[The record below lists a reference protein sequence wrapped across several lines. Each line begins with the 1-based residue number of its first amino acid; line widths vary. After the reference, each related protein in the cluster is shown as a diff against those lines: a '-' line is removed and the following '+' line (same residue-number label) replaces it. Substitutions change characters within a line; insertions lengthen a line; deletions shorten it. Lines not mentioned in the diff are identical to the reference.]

1 MKTKQLISLIAA
13 VAAMLWIAFLSP
25 EMEGLSPK
33 GKAALG
39 VGVFAIIVWVTQ
51 ALDDAQSGFCIVA
64 FLNTRMA
71 REDKRIRLLL
81 SYKYTGNRI

>member
-1 MKTKQLISLIAA
+1 MKTKQLVSLIAA

-39 VGVFAIIVWVTQ
+39 VGVFGAVFMSLMV
-51 ALDDAQSGFCIVA
+51 
-64 FLNTRMA
+64 
-71 REDKRIRLLL
+71 
-81 SYKYTGNRI
+81 YTYWTWIGMFK